1 MANSVDMDC
10 IISGG
15 DFVTGS
21 VRQNSRN
28 NTINIPNSADYEF
41 YLIYTMNISYDDN
54 GIIIVTNHDSSVA
67 QIGEGIVMYYSHYDS
82 SPTWRRNVRVTKNQ
96 NNMVFTNTG
105 ENFKSNTTYN
115 YILWNDPT

>member
-1 MANSVDMDC
+1 MANMVDMDC
-10 IISGG
+10 IVSGG

-21 VRQNSRN
+21 VRQNSRS

-41 YLIYTMNISYDDN
+41 YLIYTIDISYGYG
-54 GIIIVTNHDSSVA
+54 GIITVTNHDSSIA
-67 QIGEGIVMYYSHYDS
+67 QIGAGAVIYYSEYDS
-82 SPTWRRNVRVTKNQ
+82 SPTWSRNVRVTKNQ